1 MNWLK
6 WFRPGIG
13 IKRWLLIIAVG
24 IGLISYGLG
33 SLLRTLYFYPAI
45 PRPLWYATLQFVPY
59 RNWLLMA
66 AGAASCALGIVA
78 LFRSLMSPFALGGEQ
93 KAFID
98 ILHEYHQLRR
108 GPKAVVIGGGN
119 GVEIALRG
127 LKEYSENLTAILPPA
142 RDRAAHSDLL
152 PAAPLEEV
160 TSCLLALAQTEPLMA
175 RLLDYRLQDR
185 YSFGE
190 LFLSVM
196 ADIAGGL
203 EQGIRESGRIL
214 AVRGQV
220 LTSSESRMAAGPE
233 APAASQEALRA
244 ILDADLIVVGP
255 GDLYSKI
262 LPTLLVFPLARAV
275 KVSSAVKVY
284 VCNVANEP
292 GPGAQLTVRSY
303 VKAVCQQAGYNL
315 FRYVL
320 VNNNF
325 RPYHSALEVNPVA
338 IDGTGHDDIQ
348 LIEADIVDEN
358 DPRQHDPA
366 KLARALLE
374 LYGQRAG
381 WGARYK
387 VS

>member
-196 ADIAGGL
+196 ADIAGSL

-233 APAASQEALRA
+233 A
-244 ILDADLIVVGP
+244 
-255 GDLYSKI
+255 
-262 LPTLLVFPLARAV
+262 
-275 KVSSAVKVY
+275 
-284 VCNVANEP
+284 
-292 GPGAQLTVRSY
+292 
-303 VKAVCQQAGYNL
+303 
-315 FRYVL
+315 
-320 VNNNF
+320 
-325 RPYHSALEVNPVA
+325 
-338 IDGTGHDDIQ
+338 
-348 LIEADIVDEN
+348 
-358 DPRQHDPA
+358 
-366 KLARALLE
+366 RALKSCPPCSSSPSP
-374 LYGQRAG
+374 GRSRSPAPSKFTSATSPTSRGRAHSSQSAATSKPCASRPVTICSATS
-381 WGARYK
+381 WSTTTSAPTTLR
-387 VS
+387 SMSAP